1 MSSKFKTAKSEN
13 LALCLVCHQL
23 NPAYQGHCERC
34 GGDVYVRQPRSFERT
49 IAWLVTAIILY
60 IPANIYPIMSTV
72 AFTRVEP
79 STIVGGV
86 IELWQQESY
95 IIAMVIFLAS
105 IVIPIA
111 KILVLIWLCVSLKL
125 GLKNHKKER
134 TVIYKYTELIGR
146 WSMIDIFV
154 VAILVA
160 LLQLGGIMVV
170 EPGIA
175 ALSFAGVVITTMLAA
190 EAFDPRLIWDVNNEP
205 EKDITQKPD
214 VME

>member
-1 MSSKFKTAKSEN
+1 MSSKFKTAKSEH

-23 NPAYQGHCERC
+23 NQAQHGHCSRC
-34 GGDVYVRQPRSFERT
+34 GGEVYVRQPRSYERT
-49 IAWLVTAIILY
+49 LAWLVTSIILY

-79 STIVGGV
+79 NTIVGGV

-111 KILVLIWLCVSLKL
+111 KILVLIWLCFSLKL
-125 GLKNHKKER
+125 GLKTHKKER

-160 LLQLGGIMVV
+160 LLQLGGFMVV

-175 ALSFAGVVITTMLAA
+175 ALSFAAVVITTMLAA
-190 EAFDPRLIWDVNNEP
+190 EAFDPRLIWDVKNEP
-205 EKDITQKPD
+205 TKVNSPD